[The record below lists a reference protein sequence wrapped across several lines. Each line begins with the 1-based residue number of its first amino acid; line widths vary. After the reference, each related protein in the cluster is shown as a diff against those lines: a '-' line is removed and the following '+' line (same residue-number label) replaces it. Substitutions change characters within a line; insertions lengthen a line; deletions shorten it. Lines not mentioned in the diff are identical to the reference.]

1 MPSHTPMKILAR
13 SLPGWMFWELVTS
26 CALPGLAQRPM
37 PPAEGREIVMAACT
51 LCHSPTYVTR
61 FDRTPA
67 EWREMVSFMVG
78 LGAPLTADEIE
89 STIQY
94 LSKNFGSTKPLS
106 GKGAGPAQVNVNQAT
121 LGELEAAFGLS
132 AREAEAI
139 VRYREQ
145 NGSINKWEDLKKVPG
160 VNLKKLEAK
169 NDRMSF

>member
-1 MPSHTPMKILAR
+1 
-13 SLPGWMFWELVTS
+13 
-26 CALPGLAQRPM
+26 
-37 PPAEGREIVMAACT
+37 
-51 LCHSPTYVTR
+51 VTR

-145 NGSINKWEDLKKVPG
+145 NGSINKWEDLKRVPG

-169 NDRMSF
+169 NGRMSF